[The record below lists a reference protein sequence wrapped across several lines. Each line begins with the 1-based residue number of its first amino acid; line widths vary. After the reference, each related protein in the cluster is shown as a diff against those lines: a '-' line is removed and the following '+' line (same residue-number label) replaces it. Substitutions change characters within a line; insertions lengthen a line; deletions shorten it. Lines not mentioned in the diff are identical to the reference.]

1 MISVQIKIRACFRLS
16 NIFPMSDF
24 DEEIDEE
31 IDAKTYGNDFIEE
44 GEAGIGYG
52 NIETSNLGPCLCL
65 LLDFMVG
72 DEPTCYL
79 HHYDSEMTDP
89 HVPPPQLLENYLRMI
104 CDNLKFLGIKS
115 LAPVSE
121 NEPGIT
127 NTLLVVYGGD
137 VDGRRPAKEAFSL
150 LNQKKV
156 MFKSTSD
163 TDLSY
168 LYRQL
173 AHHTIIFESVSKS
186 LSDDEESNG

>member
-1 MISVQIKIRACFRLS
+1 
-16 NIFPMSDF
+16 
-24 DEEIDEE
+24 
-31 IDAKTYGNDFIEE
+31 
-44 GEAGIGYG
+44 
-52 NIETSNLGPCLCL
+52 
-65 LLDFMVG
+65 
-72 DEPTCYL
+72 
-79 HHYDSEMTDP
+79 
-89 HVPPPQLLENYLRMI
+89 MI
-104 CDNLKFLGIKS
+104 CDSLKICLRIQS
-115 LAPVSE
+115 LARVSE

-173 AHHTIIFESVSKS
+173 ARHTIIFESVSKS